1 MKMNWSI
8 TRLIR
13 LSKMFT
19 EGVGLAGVFV
29 DPDSTMVAGM
39 LSEDEGGLITIIDA
53 LLPLKSPAQVG
64 S

>member
-1 MKMNWSI
+1 
-8 TRLIR
+8 
-13 LSKMFT
+13 MFT